1 MSDRSTV
8 CDYAGDELYPGDLV
22 NYAARRRNRVRV
34 ADAIVHKVTARLV
47 DGRLRPMLL
56 LQPTGVESGFVK
68 RRSMRR
74 SWVSAEHVRL
84 ITSGY
89 ARP

>member
-1 MSDRSTV
+1 MSERNTV
-8 CDYAGDELYPGDLV
+8 CDYAGDEIHTGDLV

-34 ADAIVHKVTARLV
+34 TDAVVRRVTTRVV

-56 LQPTGVESGFVK
+56 VQPTGVESGFVR

-74 SWVSAEHVRL
+74 TWVSAEHVRL
-84 ITSGY
+84 IMPGY
-89 ARP
+89 LEQ